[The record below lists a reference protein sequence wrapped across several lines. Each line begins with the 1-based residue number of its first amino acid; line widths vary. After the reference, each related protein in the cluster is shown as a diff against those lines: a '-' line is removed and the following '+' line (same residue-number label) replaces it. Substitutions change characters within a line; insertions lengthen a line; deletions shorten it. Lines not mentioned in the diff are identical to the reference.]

1 MVHWHPPL
9 REQEDSL
16 YLGVVAI
23 VSLLAAQSVYVSLKQ
38 LSLLSGDHEE
48 EEEGF
53 GDAELDEGKG
63 EGAERPN

>member
-1 MVHWHPPL
+1 M
-9 REQEDSL
+9 

-48 EEEGF
+48 EEGF